1 ILKRLEFP
9 GAQGSSARLLA
20 VCRPMRRR
28 AAAARSEAAPRRE
41 RTRASLL
48 QSGFSWARRRS
59 PPGVPGLAA
68 VAATRAVLGPAR
80 LCVPWRGGRRWLA
93 TEPPA
98 PSSCTVGHSG
108 VVLRRC
114 GHSRRYGAEGKAS
127 GWAAPWPLK
136 SASRAQRSLSLSRSA
151 QLPVPPSMALSIF
164 SVCIFVSKPTSVHGR
179 CRLLVDVFSLCSGP
193 QPPRRS
199 PRLPSPPPF
208 LPVSPLPRPAQRRRT
223 RADVHGRARH
233 GRDNLHYETCSDD
246 RCMSQPFLS
255 LRTPP
260 QLPRRPT
267 PALAAIGLL
276 PGNGFEMAHWG
287 GGRHADA
294 SDRSY
299 SEAGRQQRG
308 AAGGTAKQRPG
319 GGSGWLNSAKGQR
332 SSLNSTQ
339 CLASAILCWTP
350 ELPSKAIA
358 PVPEHVQK
366 TGTTMDKAKDDDPSN
381 FFLPLI
387 HGLLPPIST
396 SAAVLS
402 PGGAS
407 PTTAAF

>member
-1 ILKRLEFP
+1 
-9 GAQGSSARLLA
+9 
-20 VCRPMRRR
+20 
-28 AAAARSEAAPRRE
+28 
-41 RTRASLL
+41 
-48 QSGFSWARRRS
+48 
-59 PPGVPGLAA
+59 
-68 VAATRAVLGPAR
+68 
-80 LCVPWRGGRRWLA
+80 
-93 TEPPA
+93 
-98 PSSCTVGHSG
+98 
-108 VVLRRC
+108 
-114 GHSRRYGAEGKAS
+114 
-127 GWAAPWPLK
+127 
-136 SASRAQRSLSLSRSA
+136 
-151 QLPVPPSMALSIF
+151 MALSIF
-164 SVCIFVSKPTSVHGR
+164 SMCIFVSKPTSVHGR

-299 SEAGRQQRG
+299 SEAGRQRRG
-308 AAGGTAKQRPG
+308 AAGGAAKQRPG

-350 ELPSKAIA
+350 SCPMISTASFLLKLLHRCQNMSRRQGP
-358 PVPEHVQK
+358 PWTRQK
-366 TGTTMDKAKDDDPSN
+366 TMVHHLCTILQLHDQ
-381 FFLPLI
+381 
-387 HGLLPPIST
+387 LLQLRSQDRLGPKRRPPHCHWRSQHPWTRLQSIRC
-396 SAAVLS
+396 
-402 PGGAS
+402 
-407 PTTAAF
+407 